1 MNSIKE
7 RYISNTPLKD
17 RPRYPA
23 KLSLKDNCVTT
34 KKLAD
39 RSVTLDKLSND
50 VIRILEAGAGSI
62 DNGKGMII
70 MCSVFSED
78 SISENAN
85 IGDIGTFVYQK
96 GTLVYKKGQKE
107 SGDEV
112 VGDYEK
118 KNLSKDDV
126 YLDMQTSSFYRWDG
140 YGMVDL
146 LSQLS
151 TKDIDRIIVGK
162 LKPPPRNPSNDIGEE
177 SITPVVRKP
186 ATKMVVEEVSSPS
199 RIQVVNINN

>member
-107 SGDEV
+107 SGDNV

-118 KNLSKDDV
+118 RNLSKDDV
-126 YLDMQTSSFYRWDG
+126 YLDMQTGLSYRWNG
-140 YGMVDL
+140 NQMVDL
-146 LSQLS
+146 LSPL
-151 TKDIDRIIVGK
+151 TTEDIDRIIVGEK
-162 LKPPPRNPSNDIGEE
+162 TPLPLNSPINTEE
-177 SITPVVRKP
+177 SENPQVDRKP
-186 ATKMVVEEVSSPS
+186 ATKMVVEEISS
-199 RIQVVNINN
+199 RQKYK